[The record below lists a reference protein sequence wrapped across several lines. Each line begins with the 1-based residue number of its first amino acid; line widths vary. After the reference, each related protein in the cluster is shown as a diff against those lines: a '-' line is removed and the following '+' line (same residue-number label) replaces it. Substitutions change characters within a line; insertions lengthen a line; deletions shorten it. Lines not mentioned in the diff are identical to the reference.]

1 MMYPRLQMKEPYSFR
16 YNRIDNVDIQ
26 SYMNSY
32 GFISGLTAAWKDY
45 VQQMF
50 EHFDAGLAAN
60 EGLEATLKE
69 LMPNRRRLT
78 VSRKAAGAYL
88 IECVEGGAYAFL
100 TVGDDD
106 SLILSICNR
115 DASAAG
121 EGIDLGCYDAED
133 AASFIA
139 HAFGAY
145 RNLNN
150 RFVKAFINS

>member
-78 VSRKAAGAYL
+78 VS
-88 IECVEGGAYAFL
+88 V
-100 TVGDDD
+100 
-106 SLILSICNR
+106 LS
-115 DASAAG
+115 
-121 EGIDLGCYDAED
+121 
-133 AASFIA
+133 
-139 HAFGAY
+139 
-145 RNLNN
+145 
-150 RFVKAFINS
+150 